1 LISDALTA
9 LSLSRKNDF
18 SGKELD
24 VPADLHKLFVWL
36 AAVWVVEAV
45 ELAERAAGLVAAVVV
60 SAEQVAGS
68 VEQEVA
74 VSAERVADWAGQGDL
89 WEARAY

>member
-1 LISDALTA
+1 
-9 LSLSRKNDF
+9 
-18 SGKELD
+18 LD

-45 ELAERAAGLVAAVVV
+45 VLAERAAGLVAAVVV

-68 VEQEVA
+68 VEQEVVVWVGRVL
-74 VSAERVADWAGQGDL
+74 VSAERVADWTGQGDL